1 MRIARVLFAVFVCVV
16 TAGCGFSTG
25 TKVDIVALDY
35 SFDPANIP
43 TDAHTFVCTIEDHAQ
58 RGMTG
63 TLTVR

>member
-1 MRIARVLFAVFVCVV
+1 VVV

-43 TDAHTFVCTIEDHAQ
+43 TDAHTNVCTVEDRAQ
-58 RGMTG
+58 R
-63 TLTVR
+63 V